1 MRLAPTP
8 DEQLFARTA
17 RELLAAR
24 CTPADVRAGFS
35 RDRWRALAG
44 IGATGLLVPEE
55 YGGLGL
61 GSGPGADGYGPDGY
75 GPDGYGPGGYG
86 PGGHG
91 SGRQH
96 LGGRRL
102 DEPPLG
108 AQALV
113 ALTEEAGRAC
123 LPEPLLEAAV
133 AAELLGGLPEGAD
146 LLRGLAE
153 GAVTVAVSLPAR
165 VPAPGPVPASA
176 SVRTSVPT
184 SASVSVSEPA
194 GQPVVAHAAH
204 ADHVLVVTEDGELR
218 EAGAGPRTP
227 VAGVD
232 PNRGLARGAEGG
244 GSVLA
249 REWGEAAGKAAR
261 LGAIGAAADLVG
273 AAAAMLERT
282 VDYAKGRVQFG
293 SPIGERQAVKH
304 RLADVL
310 LAVEFARPVVARAAY
325 AYDHGLPSA
334 ARDAAMAKVFA
345 NEAAGKAARG
355 CLQVHGAIGY
365 TDEYD
370 LSLWLRRVWAL
381 SAAWGDS
388 TRHRAAVAA
397 DLFAPG
403 GPSPSCPPR

>member
-8 DEQLFARTA
+8 EEQLFARTA

-24 CTPADVRAGFS
+24 CAPADVRAGFS
-35 RDRWRALAG
+35 PDRWRALGG

-61 GSGPGADGYGPDGY
+61 GPGSDGH
-75 GPDGYGPGGYG
+75 GPGG
-86 PGGHG
+86 
-91 SGRQH
+91 QH
-96 LGGRRL
+96 LGGQRL

-133 AAELLGGLPEGAD
+133 AAVLLGGLPKGAD

-153 GAVTVAVSLPAR
+153 GAVTVAVSLPAQD
-165 VPAPGPVPASA
+165 PARGPGPVPASA
-176 SVRTSVPT
+176 SASVP
-184 SASVSVSEPA
+184 ASEPA
-194 GQPVVAHAAH
+194 GQPAVAHAAY

-232 PNRGLARGAEGG
+232 PNRGLARVADGG
-244 GSVLA
+244 GRVLA
-249 REWGEAAGKAAR
+249 REWEAAAGKAAR

-282 VDYAKGRVQFG
+282 VEYAKGRVQFG

-388 TRHRAAVAA
+388 TRHRAAVTA
-397 DLFAPG
+397 DLFAQD
-403 GPSPSCPPR
+403 GPSPSCPSR

>member
-8 DEQLFARTA
+8 DELLFARTV

-35 RDRWRALAG
+35 RDRWRALAD
-44 IGATGLLVPEE
+44 IGATGLLVPEAH
-55 YGGLGL
+55 GGLGL
-61 GSGPGADGYGPDGY
+61 GLG
-75 GPDGYGPGGYG
+75 
-86 PGGHG
+86 
-91 SGRQH
+91 
-96 LGGRRL
+96 LGGQAL
-102 DEPPLG
+102 EGQALGAQG

-133 AAELLGGLPEGAD
+133 AAELLARAPEGAD
-146 LLRGLAE
+146 LLRGLAG
-153 GAVTVAVSLPAR
+153 GAVTVAVSLPPPRPAAGPAPSGLPGPPGYPG
-165 VPAPGPVPASA
+165 PAPGLPGPPGHAGPAPSGLPGLPDSSA
-176 SVRTSVPT
+176 PSGGP
-184 SASVSVSEPA
+184 
-194 GQPVVAHAAH
+194 GFLVVAHAVH
-204 ADHVLVVTEDGELR
+204 ADHVLVVTEGGDLLDV
-218 EAGAGPRTP
+218 GAAPGTSVAVP

-232 PNRGLARGAEGG
+232 PNRALARASDGG
-244 GSVLA
+244 GRVLA
-249 REWGEAAGKAAR
+249 REWRAEGVRAAR

-282 VDYAKGRVQFG
+282 VEYAKGRVQFG
-293 SPIGERQAVKH
+293 RPIGERQAVKH

-345 NEAAGKAARG
+345 SEAAGAAARG

-381 SAAWGDS
+381 SAAWGDPAQ
-388 TRHRAAVAA
+388 HRAAVAA
-397 DLFAPG
+397 DLFAPD

>member
-8 DEQLFARTA
+8 DEHLFARTA
-17 RELLAAR
+17 RALLAAR

-61 GSGPGADGYGPDGY
+61 GSGPGADGYGPDS
-75 GPDGYGPGGYG
+75 YG

-113 ALTEEAGRAC
+113 ALAEEAGRAC

-153 GAVTVAVSLPAR
+153 GAVTVAVSLPAQD
-165 VPAPGPVPASA
+165 PAPGP
-176 SVRTSVPT
+176 VPT

-232 PNRGLARGAEGG
+232 PNRGLARVAEGG
-244 GSVLA
+244 GRVLA
-249 REWGEAAGKAAR
+249 REWGEAAGMAAR
-261 LGAIGAAADLVG
+261 IGAIGAAADLVG

>member
-8 DEQLFARTA
+8 DEHLFARTA

-61 GSGPGADGYGPDGY
+61 SSGPGADDYGPDSY
-75 GPDGYGPGGYG
+75 
-86 PGGHG
+86 G

-133 AAELLGGLPEGAD
+133 AAELLGGLSEGAD

-153 GAVTVAVSLPAR
+153 GAVTVAVSLPAQD
-165 VPAPGPVPASA
+165 PAPGPVPTSASVPA
-176 SVRTSVPT
+176 SVRTSV
-184 SASVSVSEPA
+184 SVSVSVSEPA

-232 PNRGLARGAEGG
+232 PNRGLARVADGG
-244 GSVLA
+244 GRVLA